1 MKIYA
6 AKLQD
11 VRIMFNLIF
20 LGLLSLFLVSCEK
33 EGIDPDQE
41 TTILELRAEKAEK
54 NKAAPAPGEYTITE
68 LALND
73 PEERFEELVKALS
86 FVDQE
91 LDAGLVDLFLSNDV
105 QYTVFAPNNEAFGRL
120 YDLLKVDGIT
130 ELDPELVL
138 NVLLYH
144 VTDGRRAANSV
155 VPANNDK
162 TIQTLMGVK
171 FMVNS
176 DGQIKAVGNV
186 AGILDPNIS
195 ASNGIIHEISEV
207 LLPITL

>member
-11 VRIMFNLIF
+11 VRIMTNLIF

-33 EGIDPDQE
+33 EEINPDQE
-41 TTILELRAEKAEK
+41 TAFLELRAEKAEK

-73 PEERFEELVKALS
+73 PEERFGELVKALTY
-86 FVDQE
+86 VDKE
-91 LDAGLVDLFLSNDV
+91 LDAGLVDLFLSNDD
-105 QYTVFAPNNEAFGRL
+105 QYTVFAPNDEAFGRL
-120 YDLLKVDGIT
+120 YDILKVDGIT

-162 TIQTLMGVK
+162 TIQTLLGVK

-176 DGQIKAVGNV
+176 DGQIKAVGNE